1 MSTIWFYI
9 KTQTVNTL
17 DMSVLFYI
25 GIIMVFLSFMP
36 WLLLS
41 SKMMRDKKEY
51 EQLPLKM
58 KEIEAD
64 YKRKRFY
71 LMLFQLAGIIIAI
84 IGALC

>member
-1 MSTIWFYI
+1 MSA
-9 KTQTVNTL
+9 
-17 DMSVLFYI
+17 LFYI
-25 GIIMVFLSFMP
+25 GTIMVFLSFIP

-51 EQLPLKM
+51 ERLPLKM

-71 LMLFQLAGIIIAI
+71 LMLFQLVGIVIAL
-84 IGALC
+84 IGVLF